1 MKHFYLIVMLFAF
14 MFLLTTS
21 VSAQKQRGAKSQ
33 SARVEITR
41 YGYEPVSFSLRK
53 GVPARITFVRK
64 TNDTC
69 ATEVLFPDYGI
80 NRALPL
86 DQAVVISLTPKRT
99 GEFTFTCGMRMHKGR
114 MIVR

>member
-1 MKHFYLIVMLFAF
+1 MLLGF
-14 MFLLTTS
+14 MVVFTTTA
-21 VSAQKQRGAKSQ
+21 SAQKTRGGSQ

-41 YGYEPVSFSLRK
+41 YGYEPVSIALRK
-53 GVPARITFVRK
+53 GIPARITFVRR

-80 NRALPL
+80 NRNLPL
-86 DQAVVISLTPKRT
+86 DQAVVISFTPRKT
-99 GEFTFTCGMRMHKGR
+99 GEFAFTCGMRMHKGR

>member
-1 MKHFYLIVMLFAF
+1 MRRVCLVAVLVG
-14 MFLLTTS
+14 FLVVLTSRTT
-21 VSAQKQRGAKSQ
+21 AQRPPGASQ
-33 SARVEITR
+33 SVRIEITR
-41 YGYEPVSFSLRK
+41 YGYEPVSFVLRK
-53 GVPARITFVRK
+53 GIPARITFVRR

-86 DQAVVISLTPKRT
+86 GQAVIISLTPRKT
-99 GEFTFTCGMRMHKGR
+99 GEFAFTCGMRMHKGR